1 MRPLIEQLRPF
12 DWDVFADRSGWTTQ
26 ALNLR
31 LPKIFAFE
39 QVSLPSK
46 IGGFPLRGI
55 AGNTWQF
62 RNALLQGAR
71 SSCFLSGF
79 IFSRGRRR
87 ALVQKVESKILE
99 QNSQLAAWL

>member
-12 DWDVFADRSGWTTQ
+12 DWDVFADRSGWITQ

-31 LPKIFAFE
+31 LVKMSAFE

-46 IGGFPLRGI
+46 ICCFSLRGI

-71 SSCFLSGF
+71 SSCFLSAF

-87 ALVQKVESKILE
+87 ALVHKVESKIVE
-99 QNSQLAAWL
+99 QNSQLAAWI